1 MICCVLNTP
10 RDALYSVGNN
20 ILFQAIFADIRK
32 WSKPKVIIAVTCGL
46 E

>member
-1 MICCVLNTP
+1 MICRVLDTL
-10 RDALYSVGNN
+10 RDGLHSVENN

-32 WSKPKVIIAVTCGL
+32 WSKPKVIIAATCGL